1 MVKQMAKLAAVLLL
15 VHAISS
21 CYSLDTDSKVRVI
34 TRKAK
39 QHSLLTE
46 ELLGGKPM
54 NMTEE
59 PKAVMNGL
67 CPLGCSKCIASVSY
81 YVHAETNV
89 NQNTLTFIFY
99 YVFCF
104 ARFTFYF
111 TLHPD
116 QTKANMAS
124 ATLVSAYVLRDLS
137 GLGVKQS
144 IFKATQWFFETI
156 VICEYNLWEKKSHLL
171 SRRGLDWRPCQSQGK
186 K

>member
-15 VHAISS
+15 VHAIST
-21 CYSLDTDSKVRVI
+21 CYGLDTESKVRVI

-81 YVHAETNV
+81 YVHAELMLTK
-89 NQNTLTFIFY
+89 TL
-99 YVFCF
+99 
-104 ARFTFYF
+104 
-111 TLHPD
+111 
-116 QTKANMAS
+116 
-124 ATLVSAYVLRDLS
+124 
-137 GLGVKQS
+137 
-144 IFKATQWFFETI
+144 
-156 VICEYNLWEKKSHLL
+156 
-171 SRRGLDWRPCQSQGK
+171 
-186 K
+186 